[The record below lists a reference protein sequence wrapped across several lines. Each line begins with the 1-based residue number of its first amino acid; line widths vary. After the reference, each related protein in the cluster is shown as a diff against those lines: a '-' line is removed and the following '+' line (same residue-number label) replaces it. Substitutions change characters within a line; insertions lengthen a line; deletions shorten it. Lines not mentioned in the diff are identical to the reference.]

1 MEKLTQSPPV
11 DPFREGVIG
20 RLKTVKGHITGIEKM
35 VGEGK
40 PCQEILVQIAAV
52 RSSIHKVGL
61 MIVEENA
68 LNCLAGVEEGEPVD
82 AARFEE
88 AVRIIL
94 NYLK

>member
-1 MEKLTQSPPV
+1 MEKLIPKPPL
-11 DPFREGVIG
+11 DPFREGVVG

-40 PCQEILVQIAAV
+40 SCQEILVQIAAV

-68 LNCLAGVEEGEPVD
+68 LSCLTGVQDGESVD
-82 AARFEE
+82 AARFQE
-88 AVRIIL
+88 AVQIIM